1 MNGYQLHAD
10 TYKRVLESDN
20 LTGEAREIME
30 RRIASLEIM
39 AKADRPTQYE
49 LFNTSGFNDICKG
62 YLLMTLDNIGAD
74 AETRKRAVNEMSI
87 LFDKITAEQAE
98 RYYMEH

>member
-1 MNGYQLHAD
+1 
-10 TYKRVLESDN
+10 
-20 LTGEAREIME
+20 
-30 RRIASLEIM
+30 
-39 AKADRPTQYE
+39 
-49 LFNTSGFNDICKG
+49 
-62 YLLMTLDNIGAD
+62 MTLDNIGAD